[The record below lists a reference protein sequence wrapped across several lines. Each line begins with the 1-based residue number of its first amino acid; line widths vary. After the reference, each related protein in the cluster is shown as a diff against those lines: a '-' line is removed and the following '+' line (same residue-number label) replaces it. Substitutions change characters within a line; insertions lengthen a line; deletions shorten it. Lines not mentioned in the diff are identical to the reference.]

1 MIQVTQKQIQL
12 KQEKISENLN
22 QQKKLLN
29 IVTENKLETYD
40 VFTLVKKGT
49 ILLRWRVS
57 TKLIDYDLD
66 TDSPILYFSRV

>member
-29 IVTENKLETYD
+29 TVTENKFETYD
-40 VFTLVKKGT
+40 VFKRVKKVQFFCSG
-49 ILLRWRVS
+49 V
-57 TKLIDYDLD
+57 YQQN
-66 TDSPILYFSRV
+66 